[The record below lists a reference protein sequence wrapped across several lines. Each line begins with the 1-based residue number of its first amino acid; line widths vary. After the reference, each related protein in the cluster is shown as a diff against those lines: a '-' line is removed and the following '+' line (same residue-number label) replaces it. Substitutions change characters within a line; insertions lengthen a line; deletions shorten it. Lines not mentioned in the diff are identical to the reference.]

1 MAEAFCHVSHY
12 ARREPGIAKRGFHF
26 FISCVMILNMNE
38 VEAIIAKHGGGQAL
52 AQKMGLPEKWLPQ
65 RLHNWKKNG
74 IPASWKLKH
83 PDLFLSEEYLLAALE
98 KIRARTLAE
107 QAESGRH
114 E

>member
-1 MAEAFCHVSHY
+1 MAQAFCHVSHY
-12 ARREPGIAKRGFHF
+12 ARWKPGIAKRGFHF
-26 FISCVMILNMNE
+26 LNSCVMMLNMNE
-38 VEAIIAKHGGGQAL
+38 VETIIAKHGGGQAL

-83 PDLFLSEEYLLAALE
+83 PDLFLSEEYLVAALE
-98 KIRARTLAE
+98 KIRARSLAE